1 MVSTTQ
7 RPVPLQHHLYTGN
20 SKQTQDQLFMIVG
33 EEKKFIVTGY
43 EDNDD
48 VGLAVF
54 HLLFLSL
61 SLSYKAA
68 LEAKKKSDEKGGPKF
83 GAKGRGNLTTA
94 QVCDSLSLS
103 LTLHILS
110 LSLFLRI
117 EMSGYRW
124 STCSR
129 RKRNFLLSL
138 SLSRGKDAM
147 TMPTP

>member
-48 VGLAVF
+48 MGLAVF

-110 LSLFLRI
+110 LFLRI

>member
-1 MVSTTQ
+1 MWD
-7 RPVPLQHHLYTGN
+7 LLY
-20 SKQTQDQLFMIVG
+20 
-33 EEKKFIVTGY
+33 FI
-43 EDNDD
+43 
-48 VGLAVF
+48 
-54 HLLFLSL
+54 LSL

-103 LTLHILS
+103 LTLHYSLS
-110 LSLFLRI
+110 LSFFRI

-129 RKRNFLLSL
+129 RKRNFLSSL
-138 SLSRGKDAM
+138 SLSHGKDAM